1 MVNLH
6 EIGREPVTGFRQ
18 WTAHA
23 ITSPMTDRP
32 FDLIAFDGDDTL
44 WHNERSYRDGRERFR
59 RLLAAAGVDMTE
71 EEIEAQVNETEV
83 ANIRFYG
90 YGVSSFILS
99 LIETAIRLTSGRVA
113 GADLHDL
120 IDLAKQMLAEEVELF
135 PWARETVT
143 ALAARYPL
151 MLITKGDLLHQT
163 SKLDRSGLRPYFTS
177 VEVVSHKTPEVYAAL
192 LSRHRIDPARF
203 LMVGN
208 SLRSDVLPVIE
219 LGARA
224 VYVPAELTWAHE
236 HADVPASAQGRLVE
250 LAGLDGLAGF
260 VEMLENPASAPPS

>member
-1 MVNLH
+1 MD
-6 EIGREPVTGFRQ
+6 G
-18 WTAHA
+18 
-23 ITSPMTDRP
+23 RP

-59 RLLAAAGVDMTE
+59 RLLAAAGVVMTE
-71 EEIEAQVNETEV
+71 EEIEARVNETEV

-90 YGVSSFILS
+90 YGVASFVLS
-99 LIETAIRLTSGRVA
+99 LMETAIGLTSGRVT
-113 GADLHDL
+113 GADLREL
-120 IDLAKQMLAEEVELF
+120 VDLAKQMLSEDVELF
-135 PWARETVT
+135 AGAHETVT
-143 ALAARYPL
+143 TLAARYPL

-163 SKLDRSGLRPYFTS
+163 SKLERSGLRPYFSS
-177 VEVVSHKTPEVYAAL
+177 VEVVSHKTPDVYASL

-224 VYVPAELTWAHE
+224 VYVPAALTWAHE
-236 HADVPASAQGRLVE
+236 HAEVPDNVRSRLVE
-250 LAGLDGLAGF
+250 LSRLDGLAEF
-260 VEMLENPASAPPS
+260 VETVENSASIPPPP